1 MNSGVNIVGYWRHGL
16 VVVCR

>member
-1 MNSGVNIVGYWRHGL
+1 VGYWRHGL